1 MTRVLSRLVMAALL
15 TSGAVVPLAAQ
26 ATLGTVTGKV
36 TTAAGEPI
44 AGASISVA
52 GTQFGAIARNDGA
65 YRINLRPGRYELRA
79 RLIGYGLVRDSITIR
94 AGQTVTKNFTL
105 ERAAAALS
113 AVAVIGSRSEERTVV
128 DAPAP
133 IDVLPAADISA
144 TGRAET
150 AQMIQ
155 AVAPSFNFPRMSIGD
170 GTDHVRPATLRG
182 LGADQVLV
190 LINGKRRHTSALVN
204 VNGSIGR
211 GQAAVDLNAIPASMI
226 ERIEVL
232 RDGASAQY
240 GSDAIAGVINIVLK
254 ANAPNEAQFTAGSNM
269 THFNPPRQN
278 PVAVVDKTLWDGKLW
293 KGNVTWSAPLETGYL
308 TLGTELNQHGWT
320 NRSLP
325 DTRTQYLAGN
335 VKNTDP
341 RYTNQVNHRLGDAA
355 TNGVTF
361 FGNFGRPWDAVNGEV
376 YAFGGYG
383 ERRGEA
389 AGFFRRSVDDRTVRA
404 IAPDGFLPLIAS
416 DITDLSGTVGIKGDV
431 GTWKY
436 DLSAV
441 YGANRFG
448 FAVKNSLNTSMGAQ
462 SPTSFDAG
470 ALGFR
475 QATANLDLNRE
486 YNPGRPVRV
495 GVGAEF
501 RNDAFEITA
510 GEPNSYKDGGV
521 KILDGPNAG
530 KQPAIGSQVFPGFRP
545 SDAGTHSRS
554 NIAAYVDVE
563 SDITDRWLLS
573 GAARAENYSDFG
585 STTTGKLATRLKVA
599 KGFNLRGAVSTG
611 FRAPSLHQSFF
622 SSTATNFINGVPFE
636 VRTFPVDDP
645 IARVLGAKDLKP
657 EKSTNLSAG
666 FAAEPTKNLSFTVD
680 YYQITITDRIVF
692 SENFTGAQVNA
703 LLVSKGLTGV
713 SGGRYFTNAIDTKT
727 HGIDIV
733 GNYGIDLGNAGALR
747 VTGGYNGT
755 TNEVTRV
762 TPTPPEL
769 STQSEALFGRV
780 ERGRIEVGQP
790 KNNIVTS
797 LDWSRKSW
805 SALLRGQ
812 RFGEV
817 ISRGTAANGSLDNT
831 YKPTWIT
838 DVSLTWQTPWKLK
851 WTAGADNV
859 LDKYPTQNIAGTD
872 NSGIFPYGGIT
883 PFGYNGRF
891 IYTRFT
897 FNW

>member
-1 MTRVLSRLVMAALL
+1 MSVVLI
-15 TSGAVVPLAAQ
+15 SGFGGMLAAQ
-26 ATLGTVTGKV
+26 TTLGTVTGKV
-36 TTAAGEPI
+36 LSASGEPV
-44 AGASISVA
+44 AGASVAVA
-52 GTQFGAIARNDGA
+52 GTQFGAIARGDGM

-79 RLIGYGLVRDSITIR
+79 RLIGYGLARDSVTIR
-94 AGQTVTKNFTL
+94 AGQTVTMNFTL
-105 ERAAAALS
+105 TRAAAALS

-133 IDVLPAADISA
+133 IDVLPATDISA

-254 ANAPNEAQFTAGSNM
+254 AKSPNEAQFTAGTNM
-269 THFNPPRQN
+269 THFEPGRQS
-278 PVAVVDKTLWDGKLW
+278 PAIHVSKTLWDGKLW
-293 KGNVTWSAPLETGYL
+293 KGNVTWNAPLQTGYL
-308 TLGTELNQHGWT
+308 TLGAEANQHGWT

-325 DTRTQYLAGN
+325 DTRTQYLSG
-335 VKNTDP
+335 DP
-341 RYTNQVNHRLGDAA
+341 RNSDPLYTNQINHRLGDAA
-355 TNGVTF
+355 TNNATIF
-361 FGNFGRPWDAVNGEV
+361 ANFGRPWDAVNGEI

-383 ERRGEA
+383 SRRGEA
-389 AGFFRRSVDDRTVRA
+389 AGFWRRALDDRTVRA
-404 IAPDGFLPLIAS
+404 IAPNGFLPIIAS
-416 DITDLSGTVGIKGDV
+416 EIADLSGTVGVKGDAK
-431 GTWKY
+431 GWKY

-441 YGANRFG
+441 YGGNRFG
-448 FAVKNSLNTSMGAQ
+448 FNVKNSLNTSMGAQ
-462 SPTSFDAG
+462 SPRSFDAG
-470 ALGFR
+470 ALEFR
-475 QATANLDLNRE
+475 QFTSNLDLNRE

-495 GVGAEF
+495 GIGAEF

-554 NIAAYVDVE
+554 NVAAYTDIE
-563 SDITDRWLLS
+563 SDVTAGWLLS
-573 GAARAENYSDFG
+573 GAARVEHYSDFG
-585 STTTGKLATRLKVA
+585 STATGKLATRVKVA
-599 KGFNLRGAVSTG
+599 KGLNLRGAVSTG

-636 VRTFPVDDP
+636 VRTFPVNDP
-645 IARVLGAKDLKP
+645 IARVLGAKDLTP
-657 EKSTNLSAG
+657 EKSTNFSAG

-703 LLVSKGLTGV
+703 LLASKGLTGV
-713 SGGRYFTNAIDTKT
+713 SGGRYFTNAIDTRT
-727 HGIDIV
+727 HGIDV
-733 GNYGIDLGNAGALR
+733 VVNYGLDLGGAGTLR

-755 TNEVTRV
+755 NNEVTRV

-790 KNNIVTS
+790 KNNILTS
-797 LDWSRKSW
+797 FDWSRKSW
-805 SALLRGQ
+805 SALLRAQ

-817 ISRGTAANGSLDNT
+817 VSRGTATNGSLDNT

-838 DVSLTWQTPWKLK
+838 DLSLSWQTPWKVR
-851 WTAGADNV
+851 WSIGADNV
-859 LDKYPTQNIAGTD
+859 LDKYPTQNRINTD
-872 NSGIFPYGGIT
+872 NNGIFPYGGIT

-891 IYTRFT
+891 IYTRLT
-897 FNW
+897 YNW

>member
-1 MTRVLSRLVMAALL
+1 ML
-15 TSGAVVPLAAQ
+15 PAQ
-26 ATLGTVTGKV
+26 TTLGTVTGKV
-36 TTAAGEPI
+36 VAASGEPV
-44 AGASISVA
+44 AGASVAVA
-52 GTQFGAIARNDGA
+52 GTQFGAIAKNDGTF
-65 YRINLRPGRYELRA
+65 RINLRPGRYELRA
-79 RLIGYGLVRDSITIR
+79 RLIGYGLVRDSVTIR
-94 AGQTVTKNFTL
+94 AGQSVTMNFTL
-105 ERAAAALS
+105 VRAPAALS

-133 IDVLPAADISA
+133 IDVLAAADISA

-254 ANAPNEAQFTAGSNM
+254 ANASNEAQFTAGTNM
-269 THFNPPRQN
+269 THFEPERQS
-278 PVAVVDKTLWDGKLW
+278 PAVHVSKTLWDGKLW
-293 KGNVTWSAPLETGYL
+293 KGNVTWNAPLQTGYL
-308 TLGTELNQHGWT
+308 TLSAEANQHGWT

-325 DTRTQYLAGN
+325 DTRTQYLSGDS
-335 VKNTDP
+335 KNSDP
-341 RYTNQVNHRLGDAA
+341 RYTNQINHRLGDAA
-355 TNGVTF
+355 TNNASVF
-361 FGNFGRPWDAVNGEV
+361 ANFGRPWDAVNGEI

-383 ERRGEA
+383 ARRGEA
-389 AGFFRRSVDDRTVRA
+389 AGFWRRALDDRTVRA
-404 IAPDGFLPLIAS
+404 IAPNGFLPLIAS
-416 DITDLSGTVGIKGDV
+416 EITDLSGAVGVKGNV
-431 GTWKY
+431 KGWKY

-441 YGANRFG
+441 YGGNRFG
-448 FAVKNSLNTSMGAQ
+448 FNVKNSLNTSMGAQ
-462 SPTSFDAG
+462 SPRSFDAG

-475 QATANLDLNRE
+475 QFTTNLDLNRE

-495 GVGAEF
+495 GLGAEF
-501 RNDAFEITA
+501 RNDVFEITA

-554 NIAAYVDVE
+554 NVAAYTDIE
-563 SDITDRWLLS
+563 SDVTDAWLLS
-573 GAARAENYSDFG
+573 GAGRVESYSDFG
-585 STTTGKLATRLKVA
+585 STATGKLATRLKVA
-599 KGFNLRGAVSTG
+599 KGLNLRGAVSTG

-636 VRTFPVDDP
+636 VRTFPVSDP
-645 IARVLGAKDLKP
+645 FARALGAKDLKP
-657 EKSTNLSAG
+657 EKSTNVSAG

-680 YYQITITDRIVF
+680 YYLITIKDRIVF

-703 LLVSKGLTGV
+703 LLASKGLTGV
-713 SGGRYFTNAIDTKT
+713 TGGRFFTNAIDTRT
-727 HGIDIV
+727 R
-733 GNYGIDLGNAGALR
+733 GIDLVVNYGLDLSGAGTVRL
-747 VTGGYNGT
+747 TGGYNGT
-755 TNEVTRV
+755 SNEVTRV

-790 KNNIVTS
+790 KNNILTS
-797 LDWSRKSW
+797 FDWSRKSW
-805 SALLRGQ
+805 SALLRAQ

-817 ISRGTAANGSLDNT
+817 VSRGTATNGSLDNT
-831 YKPTWIT
+831 YEPTWIT
-838 DVSLTWQTPWKLK
+838 DLSLSWQTPWKVR
-851 WTAGADNV
+851 WTLGADNV
-859 LDKYPTQNIAGTD
+859 LDKYPTQNRVNTD

-891 IYTRFT
+891 IYTRLT
-897 FNW
+897 YNW